1 MPVERQAV
9 PLRGV
14 VMALATPV
22 FLGVAPIFG
31 KMALHAGADPFSVA
45 ALRTLTAI
53 AVLWAVYAVFLRR
66 FIFVS
71 PAGLMGCV
79 TIGIINGVG
88 ALCYY
93 SGLGRLDA
101 GLVQLINGMY
111 LVVAVALAHY
121 GGTRVDGRTLIRVG
135 LAIVALVI
143 LTGFGERRA
152 DFLGVGLMMGSA
164 VLFAGTLVLSQYVLY
179 EVPAQTMAL
188 YALTTMAVI
197 VSMVWLAVGTGI
209 SAETAGAAVAP
220 IIILGITTALGRLA
234 MYAGVKFLGG
244 MQTAIMAVLEIAV
257 ALVLSALVL
266 GERLTPA
273 QWGGVAL
280 LFASLLLIRQRDLVA
295 RAYNPGAMI
304 LANMATEQ
312 FQRIAF
318 HKAFGTVE
326 TNPDL
331 AILQDISPEELHA
344 IQQMMGAESG
354 AIDPFPIGKSAAL
367 QVTTT
372 EVEGVIR

>member
-1 MPVERQAV
+1 M
-9 PLRGV
+9 
-14 VMALATPV
+14 
-22 FLGVAPIFG
+22 
-31 KMALHAGADPFSVA
+31 
-45 ALRTLTAI
+45 
-53 AVLWAVYAVFLRR
+53 
-66 FIFVS
+66 
-71 PAGLMGCV
+71 
-79 TIGIINGVG
+79 
-88 ALCYY
+88 
-93 SGLGRLDA
+93 
-101 GLVQLINGMY
+101 QLINGMY